1 MPSLGHFG
9 EYDEYLRL
17 LAEAQRYKLRVNQ
30 HKGFLGDLPPEK
42 LIEFLKGEIIELED
56 AAARGSKIEMLL
68 EAADIANFALG
79 FVIAALQKTEKP
91 SQEPVV
97 TINRHDEVPEPADEA
112 PAFIKRDIDARC
124 VPRWPDPQPQNSD
137 AFANHPFASGGFDER
152 DVGK

>member
-1 MPSLGHFG
+1 MSSLGHFG

-30 HKGFLGDLPPEK
+30 YKGFLGDLPPQK

-79 FVIAALQKTEKP
+79 FVIAALTQSAPKTEEP
-91 SQEPVV
+91 S
-97 TINRHDEVPEPADEA
+97 IDEA
-112 PAFIKRDIDARC
+112 SK
-124 VPRWPDPQPQNSD
+124 Q
-137 AFANHPFASGGFDER
+137 
-152 DVGK
+152 